1 MITGLFKNN
10 EDNYLKKALNERIRN
25 SDKNLTLGERQL
37 ASEQLSGSRVIYK
50 RLCWM
55 LSVS

>member
-37 ASEQLSGSRVIYK
+37 ASEQLSGSRVI
-50 RLCWM
+50 
-55 LSVS
+55 